1 MFRPDSRTLEALNLK
16 LGENRLVY
24 QYYISPG
31 VSDRVEIKV
40 FVYGPRDK
48 IIVSD
53 IDGTIT
59 K

>member
-1 MFRPDSRTLEALNLK
+1 MNLN
-16 LGENRLVY
+16 LGENSLSY

-31 VSDRVEIKV
+31 VTDRVEIKV

-48 IIVSD
+48 IVVSD

-59 K
+59 KYLLHE